1 MNQHKI
7 TINQNCV
14 GCSLCINDCP
24 AHNIKLADGKA
35 QIIAAECI
43 FCGHCEAVC
52 PKVAITISGYEHEPI
67 NQTASK
73 RLNPD
78 QVLEAI
84 RFRRTIRQFK
94 DQDIPEPVMDQ
105 ILEAGRLT
113 HTSKNAQD
121 VSFIVLDQKKQE
133 IEAIAVRLLRRIKP
147 LINCFNALARQNEI
161 GDDFFF
167 FKAPKVILITA
178 DDAINAQLAAQ
189 NMEFVAEA
197 NGLGVLFSGYFT
209 MVLKMSHKIR
219 KRLGLKHS
227 QAVVTLVLGYPKVKY
242 LRSPRRESL
251 KVNVY

>member
-7 TINQNCV
+7 TINQNCA

-24 AHNIKLADGKA
+24 AHNIKLAEGKA

-43 FCGHCEAVC
+43 FCGHCESVC
-52 PKVAITISGYEHEPI
+52 PKAAVMISGYEHEPI
-67 NQTASK
+67 SQTAPK
-73 RLNPD
+73 HLDPD
-78 QVLEAI
+78 QVLEVI

-94 DQDIPEPVMDQ
+94 DQEIPEHVMNQ

-121 VSFIVLDQKKQE
+121 ASFIILDQKKQE

-147 LINCFNALARQNEI
+147 LIDCFNALARRNEI
-161 GDDFFF
+161 NDDFFF
-167 FKAPKVILITA
+167 FKAPKIILITA
-178 DDAINAQLAAQ
+178 ADAVNVHLAAQ

-209 MVLKMSHKIR
+209 MALKMSHKIR
-219 KRLGLKHS
+219 KMLGLKRS
-227 QAVVTLVLGYPKVKY
+227 QAAVTLVLGYPKVKY
-242 LRSPRRESL
+242 QRSPRRESL
-251 KVNVY
+251 KVNIY